1 MAISIFNDVIGP
13 VMRGHG
19 SLPTTHQGQGSD
31 MGLFGGLL
39 GWDAADERLPLS
51 PTSFPFAPALS
62 REVVS
67 MPRTTWARSRVAA
80 LLLAVLTIPAGAM
93 APSLISDPYRVDV
106 VHSVCRVE
114 FSDITDR
121 ICGDAAERVR
131 FRADSDSY
139 PKDYRV
145 DVVHYVFRVELSDTT
160 DRIRGDAAVRIRFR
174 ADGVQRLR
182 LDLVGPTTSSVGA
195 KGMTVRE
202 VRSGGAALPFRHAG
216 DVLWIDLPEPSH
228 TDSTIEVRVVYDGVP
243 ASGLMVGPNRHGERA
258 FFSDDW
264 PNLARNWLPTVDH
277 PYDKA
282 STEMV
287 VTAPAH
293 YQVVSNGLLVGQ
305 TDLPG
310 GMRRTHWSESVPI
323 PTWEVVIAASP
334 FAVAYH
340 EPWRGLP
347 LETWVFPQDRG
358 TGFGVY
364 EATTRLA
371 MDFFSDYIGPYAYE
385 KVANVQSSST
395 SGGME
400 AAGAIFYGAESA
412 TGVHPER
419 WRHVI
424 VHELAHQWFG
434 NAVTEGDF
442 DDVWLSEGFAEYF
455 TLLYREHVDGRDSF
469 VQGLRNARD
478 LARTFYATNPDYTVV
493 HNNLTDMSKVTVY
506 GGTYEKGAW
515 VLHMLRHKVGD
526 TAFHD
531 GIRSYYRRYMNGN
544 ARVAD
549 FRRAMEEASGQDLKP
564 FFDQWLRRGGWP
576 KVTGRW
582 SWNAARGT
590 VDVEVRQ
597 EVSGSGGFMD
607 LPVEVGIR
615 LPGQVSP
622 EVRGVIHLQGERA
635 TASFPVA
642 NRPLAVTLDPNEWL
656 IADTHLE
663 ETGGR

>member
-1 MAISIFNDVIGP
+1 
-13 VMRGHG
+13 
-19 SLPTTHQGQGSD
+19 
-31 MGLFGGLL
+31 
-39 GWDAADERLPLS
+39 
-51 PTSFPFAPALS
+51 
-62 REVVS
+62 
-67 MPRTTWARSRVAA
+67 MPRTTWAPSLVAA
-80 LLLAVLTIPAGAM
+80 LLVLAVLAIPAGAM
-93 APSLISDPYRVDV
+93 APSAVSDPYRVDV
-106 VHSVCRVE
+106 AHDVFRMELSHT
-114 FSDITDR
+114 TDLIR
-121 ICGDAAERVR
+121 GDATVR
-131 FRADSDSY
+131 LRFAADSDNY

-160 DRIRGDAAVRIRFR
+160 DRIRGDATVRVHFR

-182 LDLVGPTTSSVGA
+182 LDLVGPTTSSAGA

-202 VRSGGAALPFRHAG
+202 VRSGGLALTFRHEG

-228 TDSTIEVRVVYDGVP
+228 TDSTLEVRVRYDGVP
-243 ASGLMVGPNRHGERA
+243 ANGLLVGPNLHGERA
-258 FFSDDW
+258 FFSNGW
-264 PNLARNWLPTVDH
+264 PTRTHNWLPTVDH

-293 YQVVSNGLLVGQ
+293 YQVVSNGLLVEE

-323 PTWEVVIAASP
+323 PIWEVVIAAAP

-347 LETWVFPQDRG
+347 LETWVFPQDRDI
-358 TGFGVY
+358 GFGVY

-385 KVANVQSSST
+385 KVANVQSPT
-395 SGGME
+395 GIGGME
-400 AAGAIFYGAESA
+400 AAGAILYGEQSA

-419 WRHVI
+419 WRLVI

-434 NAVTEGDF
+434 NAVTEGDW
-442 DDVWLSEGFAEYF
+442 DDVSLSEGFATYF
-455 TLLYREHVDGRDSF
+455 TLMYREHVDGRDSF
-469 VQGLRNARD
+469 VQGLRDARD
-478 LARTFYATNPDYTVV
+478 LARAFYAKNPDYTVV
-493 HNNLTDMSKVTVY
+493 HNNLTDMSKVTSAA
-506 GGTYEKGAW
+506 TYQKGAW

-576 KVTGRW
+576 KVTGHW

-590 VDVEVRQ
+590 VDVDVRQ
-597 EVSGSGGFMD
+597 QVSGSGGFMD

-615 LPGQVSP
+615 MPGQVGP
-622 EVRGVIHLQGERA
+622 EVRGVVHLTGERA

-642 NRPLAVTLDPNEWL
+642 ARPLAVTLDPNEWL
-656 IADTHLE
+656 IADTHVE
-663 ETGGR
+663 EVGGR